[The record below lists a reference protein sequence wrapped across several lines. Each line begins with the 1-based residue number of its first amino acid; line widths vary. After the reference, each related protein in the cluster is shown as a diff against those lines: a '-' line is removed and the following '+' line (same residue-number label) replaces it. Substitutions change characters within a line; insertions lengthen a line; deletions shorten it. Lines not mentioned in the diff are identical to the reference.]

1 MNKTELVV
9 PSQEELIAL
18 GRWWGEGM
26 EGNEVYALKGPLGA
40 GKTTLVKGIAMGLG
54 ITDNIV
60 SPTFVLVMEYKGRH
74 TLYHFDWYRIETE
87 KEVVDL
93 GYYDYLEKP
102 GVKVIE
108 WPDKFIDLIPE
119 NAKWI
124 TIEVDGSNRIVR
136 W

>member
-1 MNKTELVV
+1 
-9 PSQEELIAL
+9 
-18 GRWWGEGM
+18 M
-26 EGNEVYALKGPLGA
+26 EDNEVYALKGPLGA
-40 GKTTLVKGIAMGLG
+40 GKTTLVKGIALGLG

-74 TLYHFDWYRIETE
+74 SLFHFDWYRIETE